1 MTAIDQAWL
10 AATEFLDYEH
20 PAIQEFVASTV
31 GAGALCVPGSP
42 LRGTATA
49 KEKALKLYFAVRD
62 GIRYDPYS
70 ASMRREAMRASTTL
84 INRVGYCVPKALVY
98 AACLRAVG
106 IPARPGFADVR
117 NHLTTEKLAKLLGT
131 DVYAWHGYVSLFLG
145 GKWVKATPA
154 FNIQMC
160 ERFGV
165 LPLDFDGEHDSQMHP
180 YNSANQLHMEY
191 VRQRGEFDDLPYDE
205 LVADMLAMYPQLVA
219 NSEKAAGGDF
229 DHEAIQR
236 PAA

>member
-1 MTAIDQAWL
+1 MSPDNPAWL

-20 PAIQEFVASTV
+20 PAIQEFVAATV
-31 GAGALCVPGSP
+31 DAGD
-42 LRGTATA
+42 TA
-49 KEKALKLYFAVRD
+49 KGKALKLYFAVRD
-62 GIRYDPYS
+62 GVRYDPYS

-84 INRVGYCVPKALVY
+84 INKVGYCVPKALLY

-131 DVYAWHGYVSLFLG
+131 DVYAWHGYVSLWLD

-154 FNIQMC
+154 FNLEMC
-160 ERFGV
+160 QRFGV

-180 YNSANQLHMEY
+180 YNSSNQRHMEY

-205 LVADMLAMYPQLVA
+205 LVADMLAMYPALVA
-219 NSEKAAGGDF
+219 QSERPAGDF
-229 DHEAIQR
+229 DHESVLR
-236 PAA
+236 PT